1 MMRDSPHVGRRSE
14 PVRES
19 LAAPGSASRPSI
31 DPVCKWRTGK
41 RRAADVAEC
50 GPQSGAPVHAAVR
63 RLGDIL
69 LRSVLR
75 MRAGDFLYSHGFAPR
90 RNRGCPGLHPLPGR
104 IVTSAPVPAAAGGG
118 GSFMG
123 RGGTL
128 PASCAA
134 ASLAPGAGRAPAAAV
149 RSAGSGACRDGDA
162 APPLHAEPGRTLLM
176 PTAQRCRTARP
187 AEGRGGAHPSIR
199 APRSPPSLQL
209 FKRPACG
216 PTHEHGGWGSSRTQP
231 RALMHAAVAAAAVA
245 ARRRVPAPLHSTV
258 RAPAPRAPQPPLRAA
273 SALARSRRGTGGD
286 RPGLR
291 SHLRRQ
297 WPLLP

>member
-1 MMRDSPHVGRRSE
+1 MIGARAQRAARVAPPAKPSSIAHRHPCWRRAMMRDSPHVGRRSE

-118 GSFMG
+118 GGGSFVG

-134 ASLAPGAGRAPAAAV
+134 ASLAPGAGRAPAKAV
-149 RSAGSGACRDGDA
+149 RSAGSGACGDGDA

-199 APRSPPSLQL
+199 APRSPAAASEGAPKLPRAPRSPPSLQL

-216 PTHEHGGWGSSRTQP
+216 PTHEHRGGGRQG
-231 RALMHAAVAAAAVA
+231 RN
-245 ARRRVPAPLHSTV
+245 PAH
-258 RAPAPRAPQPPLRAA
+258 
-273 SALARSRRGTGGD
+273 
-286 RPGLR
+286 
-291 SHLRRQ
+291 
-297 WPLLP
+297 

>member
-1 MMRDSPHVGRRSE
+1 MPW
-14 PVRES
+14 P
-19 LAAPGSASRPSI
+19 
-31 DPVCKWRTGK
+31 
-41 RRAADVAEC
+41 
-50 GPQSGAPVHAAVR
+50 APVGGSHR
-63 RLGDIL
+63 DI
-69 LRSVLR
+69 
-75 MRAGDFLYSHGFAPR
+75 RASACG
-90 RNRGCPGLHPLPGR
+90 RG
-104 IVTSAPVPAAAGGG
+104 GGG
-118 GSFMG
+118 GSFVG

-134 ASLAPGAGRAPAAAV
+134 ASLAPGAGRAPAKAV
-149 RSAGSGACRDGDA
+149 RSAGSGAYGDGDA

-176 PTAQRCRTARP
+176 PPAQRCRTARP
-187 AEGRGGAHPSIR
+187 AEGRGGAHPSIRAPRSPAAASEGAPKLPR